1 MRTLPI
7 LDLSLL
13 DGTAADAARFRD
25 ELRRA
30 THEIGFFFLVGH
42 GIGPELTDRMMARP

>member
-13 DGTAADAARFRD
+13 AGSADDAARFRD

-30 THEIGFFFLVGH
+30 THEVGFFYLVVV
-42 GIGPELTDRMMARP
+42 PREVVNTR